1 MENNKIFHVLGNG
14 DFSREF
20 VSFADFDEKLVKYY
34 SKDEVYKLDFSE
46 FKNNPNSKV
55 YIAIGNVIYRKKIYD
70 YIKSN
75 GLMPNTFIHPSVLVG
90 KRTSIGVGCI
100 IQPNTIISNDVN
112 IKNSVLI
119 NCNSNIGHDVV
130 VGNHSSIMTNVN
142 LGGHVKLDNEVFIG
156 TGSTLIPSVKVKS
169 NVTIGAG
176 SIVVN
181 DLKEPGSYFGNPAKL
196 FFTKKML

>member
-169 NVTIGAG
+169 NVTTVE

-196 FFTKKML
+196 FFTKKMH